1 MRLLCVGDI
10 NLDIITPKVSY
21 FPLKDE
27 QLIVDNFKW
36 FLGGSSTITA
46 CAASSLGLDTSL
58 VGCIGSDFIG
68 DMLVGKLKSYGVKS
82 LVRRSDMVPTET
94 TFAVTF
100 ESTSR
105 SFITTVGANKDLSLA
120 DIPSFDG
127 FSHLHLASFYHLH
140 GLQKDFPKLITSAK
154 KAGLTV
160 SFDPGLV
167 AGANPNLAKKL
178 FNMVDV
184 LFLNELELRRFGGM
198 LFCGKTAPLI
208 AVHLGPDGSVVHRG
222 STKYSL
228 PAFKGKVLNSTGA
241 GDVYNAGFLKEYL
254 KGSDAQ
260 TCLESGVKAASFYI
274 RQKEQVFPT
283 E

>member
-46 CAASSLGLDTSL
+46 CAAASLGVDTTL
-58 VGCIGSDFIG
+58 AGCVGSDFIG
-68 DMLVGKLKSYGVKS
+68 DMLLSKLKSYGVKS
-82 LVRRSDMVPTET
+82 LVKRGETPTET

-140 GLQKDFPKLITSAK
+140 GLQKDFPRLITSAK

-178 FNMVDV
+178 FSLIDV

-198 LFCGKTAPLI
+198 LFCGKQAPLI
-208 AVHLGPDGSVVHRG
+208 AVHLGPEGSVVHKG
-222 STKYSL
+222 SVKFSL

-241 GDVYNAGFLKEYL
+241 GDVYNAGFLKEFM
-254 KGSDAQ
+254 KGADPKS
-260 TCLESGVKAASFYI
+260 CLESGVKAASFYI
-274 RQKEQVFPT
+274 KQKEQLFPT

>member
-10 NLDIITPKVSY
+10 NLDIITPRVSY

-27 QLIVDNFKW
+27 QLIVDDFKW

-46 CAASSLGLDTSL
+46 CAASSLGVDTTL
-58 VGCIGSDFIG
+58 AGCVGSDFIG
-68 DMLVGKLKSYGVKS
+68 DLLLSKLGSYGVKPFIKR
-82 LVRRSDMVPTET
+82 VATPTET

-105 SFITTVGANKDLSLA
+105 SFITNIGANKDLSIS
-120 DIPSFDG
+120 DIPSFEG
-127 FSHLHLASFYHLH
+127 FNHLHVASFYHLH
-140 GLQKDFPKLITSAK
+140 GLQKDFARLITSAK

-160 SFDPGLV
+160 SFDPGLI

-178 FNMVDV
+178 FSLVDV

-198 LFCGKTAPLI
+198 LFCGKQAPLI
-208 AVHLGPDGSVVHRG
+208 AVHLGPEGSIVHKG
-222 STKYSL
+222 STKFSL

-241 GDVYNAGFLKEYL
+241 GDVYNAGFLKEFM
-254 KGSDAQ
+254 KGSDPKS
-260 TCLESGVKAASFYI
+260 CLESGVKAASFYI
-274 RQKEQVFPT
+274 KQKEQLFPK